1 MGPTVM
7 YYKSWNTQRLY
18 TEHGQRLGYAVLTNN
33 VLIFNDI
40 DRGLTGHVKA
50 DFMPIDSHPRR
61 IEHAYMQG
69 EGKYYWSNP
78 DDMPYDIFKSIADKA
93 GKYAEQHAPSLKQGS
108 VMGIV
113 LFYVLFVIGIET
125 TIVETNDI
133 PYPLYTETMEE
144 GQPPVAISVT
154 DTEVGA

>member
-1 MGPTVM
+1 
-7 YYKSWNTQRLY
+7 
-18 TEHGQRLGYAVLTNN
+18 
-33 VLIFNDI
+33 
-40 DRGLTGHVKA
+40 
-50 DFMPIDSHPRR
+50 
-61 IEHAYMQG
+61 
-69 EGKYYWSNP
+69 
-78 DDMPYDIFKSIADKA
+78 
-93 GKYAEQHAPSLKQGS
+93 
-108 VMGIV
+108 MGIV